1 MALHKKKQPTNSF
14 LAAFLSLLLP
24 GLGQVY
30 LRTPAKGFLYFLGV
44 SLGALLVYLNS
55 LPLTSWRDLI
65 RFDEAQTIIES
76 QKNEEGFNIDLDKL
90 KQTAEGIEQ
99 KPHQELFE
107 HEEQKLMYKPNWII
121 KITGFLQVVLIWV
134 WSISDGWSGERG
146 TNMTAF
152 KRRLKAQDERYHKDQ
167 KEQ

>member
-1 MALHKKKQPTNSF
+1 MALHKQNQPINSF

-65 RFDEAQTIIES
+65 RFDEAHTIIES
-76 QKNEEGFNIDLDKL
+76 QKSEEGFNIDLDKL
-90 KQTAEGIEQ
+90 KQTAEKIEQ

-134 WSISDGWSGERG
+134 WSISCLLYTSPSPRDS
-146 TNMTAF
+146 
-152 KRRLKAQDERYHKDQ
+152 
-167 KEQ
+167 